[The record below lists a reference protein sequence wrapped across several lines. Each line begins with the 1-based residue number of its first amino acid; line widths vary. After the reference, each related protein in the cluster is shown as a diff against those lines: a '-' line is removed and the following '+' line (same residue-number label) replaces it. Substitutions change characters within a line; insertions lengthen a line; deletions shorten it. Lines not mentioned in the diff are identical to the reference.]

1 MTENGLDRDA
11 ALAVVDEALES
22 GRVTAD
28 DPYARELQDLALALE
43 AESELPDDD
52 FARALGTRVA
62 AGFPHR
68 RRWFA
73 LPVPGTRG
81 AGGRSTRAAG
91 VRPLRGRAL
100 ALTGAAAALLVI
112 VGVALSVSGGEPAS
126 RDLDAQMIEADSP
139 APAGVPP
146 TELQRA
152 EDGPAEAAAGGGS
165 GSGQQRV
172 APGEDRR
179 RIERSAELTL
189 AAPEDEVDEVA
200 DGVIRVTDRHRGF
213 VLRSSVSSGGD
224 SDPGGTFDLR
234 IPADQLQAAIRDLSK
249 LGHVRARRQ
258 AGQDV
263 TPVYVA
269 ARDRLTAA
277 KAERRSLLRRLAG
290 AGSDGEAE
298 RLRRRLDVVNMR
310 IVRVR
315 RELGAL
321 SERTDY
327 AAVSV
332 ELEARGDSGGAGG
345 GGTGEAFDDALALLE
360 GSLGVALRALGV
372 LIPLAIVAGLGWL
385 AGSVLRRRRREAAL
399 R

>member
-11 ALAVVDEALES
+11 ALAVVDEALET

-43 AESELPDDD
+43 AESELPDED
-52 FARALGTRVA
+52 FARALGERVA
-62 AGFPHR
+62 AGFPR
-68 RRWFA
+68 RRRRLA
-73 LPVPGTRG
+73 LPV
-81 AGGRSTRAAG
+81 AGRRRAAAW
-91 VRPLRGRAL
+91 PLRGRAL

-126 RDLDAQMIEADSP
+126 HDLDTELMEADPP
-139 APAGVPP
+139 AAVPP
-146 TELQRA
+146 PDLQRSG
-152 EDGPAEAAAGGGS
+152 DRPAEAAAGGGS
-165 GSGQQRV
+165 GSGRQRV
-172 APGEDRR
+172 APSEDQR

-189 AAPEDEVDEVA
+189 AAPEDEIDDVA
-200 DGVIRVTDRHRGF
+200 DGVIRVTDRQRGF
-213 VLRSSVSSGGD
+213 VLRSSVSTGDD

-277 KAERRSLLRRLAG
+277 KAERRGLLRRLAG

-298 RLRRRLDVVNMR
+298 RLRRRLDVANMR
-310 IVRVR
+310 IVRLR

-327 AAVSV
+327 AAVTV
-332 ELEARGDSGGAGG
+332 ELEARGDSGEAGG
-345 GGTGEAFDDALALLE
+345 GGTGEAFDDGLALLE